1 MRMFDTFFKAIIP
14 RCCAV
19 EQYIGI
25 LDCPIFF
32 NQFASSIFLA
42 NLFKKNKKIFKIFKM
57 IFRTCTC
64 FISKNMRSS

>member
-1 MRMFDTFFKAIIP
+1 MGMFDTFFKAIIP

-42 NLFKKNKKIFKIFKM
+42 NLFKKNI
-57 IFRTCTC
+57 
-64 FISKNMRSS
+64 